1 MKYVQS
7 FYQYP
12 VTYSSI
18 GKGIPSKDA
27 DGELRNITPLE
38 DSELD
43 TLQRCEPM
51 FRDLVNLKKYRILN
65 KLPESYKPSA
75 TLINEAQA
83 ENARL
88 RAELEALQ
96 AQRADGRYTDT
107 PESGTVDTG
116 EPLPPTGD
124 MPPEKPMEPD
134 APEPSEAAPP
144 AAPETAEKIDLSKM
158 DYKELQEY
166 AAACGVE
173 KVANIKKADLIKAI
187 EDVEALRAA
196 R

>member
-12 VTYSSI
+12 VHYSSI

-27 DGELRNITPLE
+27 DGELRNIAALE

-51 FRDLVNLKKYRILN
+51 FRSLVNIKKYRILN
-65 KLPESYKPSA
+65 KLPDSYKPSA
-75 TLINEAQA
+75 TLLNEAEE

-88 RAELEALQ
+88 RAELAAMQ
-96 AQRADGRYTDT
+96 AKQDAAAASASGAANLIPDAGEDGSDAT
-107 PESGTVDTG
+107 
-116 EPLPPTGD
+116 
-124 MPPEKPMEPD
+124 PPE
-134 APEPSEAAPP
+134 PP
-144 AAPETAEKIDLSKM
+144 ASGDARPDLSKM

-166 AAACGVE
+166 AAMRGVE
-173 KVANIKKADLIKAI
+173 KVTNVKKADLIKAI
-187 EDVEALRAA
+187 EDVEAAGAA
-196 R
+196 H